1 MDRSACY
8 AQLRVELSQHYG
20 MQRCKEGWTECKR
33 RCQEHAADF
42 GGRFY
47 SVYGDNPNGAG
58 AVEVMFPGPKP
69 FVFVVKIRSTLAAF
83 RSAIAAKAQAE
94 LPEDLP
100 ATNVEKWLIQRERE
114 IISQGKVHVPIGWW
128 FTTLETLDRETA
140 ALYSVLPS
148 AIAMEAV
155 VECEFLETKTVNSV
169 IRGILLA
176 PRDVEVGL
184 TTYSLAAYDQGMRNV
199 LLANACGGASLI
211 G

>member
-8 AQLRVELSQHYG
+8 AQLRVKLSQHYG
-20 MQRCKEGWTECKR
+20 MQRCREGWAECKR
-33 RCQEHAADF
+33 RCQEHASDF

-47 SVYGDNPNGAG
+47 SIYGDNPNGAG

-94 LPEDLP
+94 LSEDLP

-128 FTTLETLDRETA
+128 FTTLDALDRETA

-148 AIAMEAV
+148 AIAMESV
-155 VECEFLETKTVNSV
+155 VECDYLKTKTVNSV
-169 IRGILLA
+169 VRDILLA

-184 TTYSLAAYDQGMRNV
+184 ATYSLTAFDQGMRNA
-199 LLANACGGASLI
+199 LLANACGGASPI

>member
-8 AQLRVELSQHYG
+8 AQLRVELSQCYG

-33 RCQEHAADF
+33 RCQEHASDF

-83 RSAIAAKAQAE
+83 RSAVAAKAQAE

-100 ATNVEKWLIQRERE
+100 ATNVETWLIQRERE
-114 IISQGKVHVPIGWW
+114 IISLGKIHVPIGWW
-128 FTTLETLDRETA
+128 FTASETLDRETA

-148 AIAMEAV
+148 AIAMEAI
-155 VECEFLETKTVNSV
+155 VECDYLKTKTVNSV
-169 IRGILLA
+169 IREILLA

-184 TTYSLAAYDQGMRNV
+184 TTYSLAVYDQGMRNV
-199 LLANACGGASLI
+199 LLANACGGASPV

>member
-1 MDRSACY
+1 MN
-8 AQLRVELSQHYG
+8 
-20 MQRCKEGWTECKR
+20 
-33 RCQEHAADF
+33 F

-47 SVYGDNPNGAG
+47 SVYGDNPNGGG

-83 RSAIAAKAQAE
+83 RSAVAAKAKAE
-94 LPEDLP
+94 LPENLSP
-100 ATNVEKWLIQRERE
+100 SNIETWLSQRERE

-128 FTTLETLDRETA
+128 FTTLEMLDRETA

-155 VECEFLETKTVNSV
+155 VECEFLKTKTVNSV
-169 IRGILLA
+169 IRSVLLA

-199 LLANACGGASLI
+199 LLANAFEGASPV

>member
-20 MQRCKEGWTECKR
+20 MQRCREGWVECKR

-69 FVFVVKIRSTLAAF
+69 FVFIAKIRSTLAAF
-83 RSAIAAKAQAE
+83 RSAVAVKAQAE

-100 ATNVEKWLIQRERE
+100 ASIIEKWLSQRERE
-114 IISQGKVHVPIGWW
+114 IIAQGKVHVPIGWW
-128 FTTLETLDRETA
+128 FTTLETLDKETA
-140 ALYSVLPS
+140 VLYSVLPS

-155 VECEFLETKTVNSV
+155 VECEFLKTKTVNSV
-169 IRGILLA
+169 IRSVLLA
-176 PRDVEVGL
+176 PRDVDVGL

-199 LLANACGGASLI
+199 LLANAYEGASPV